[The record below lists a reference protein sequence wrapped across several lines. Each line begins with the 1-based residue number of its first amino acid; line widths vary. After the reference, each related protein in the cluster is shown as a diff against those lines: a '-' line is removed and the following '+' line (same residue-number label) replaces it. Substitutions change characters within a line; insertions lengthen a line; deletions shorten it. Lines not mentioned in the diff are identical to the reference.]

1 MKWFYKDKKNMMRQR
16 RFQLNRWNKGY
27 DVTKLFVGKNKESQC
42 RTPFEKRI
50 KTPLV
55 KRDGITS
62 EMC

>member
-1 MKWFYKDKKNMMRQR
+1 MKWFYKKKMMRQR
-16 RFQLNRWNKGY
+16 RFQLLSRWNKGY
-27 DVTKLFVGKNKESQC
+27 DVTTLFGGKNKESQC
-42 RTPFEKRI
+42 RTPFETRI